1 MSNLY
6 AKNIEE
12 NNNMNSSI
20 KYKVNINYK
29 NKNNLITIDFDI
41 LISELKQI
49 IFSYFKIDYNHF
61 DLYYKNAKILLN
73 DNRPIA
79 LLFQKDI
86 WNIPILFLIE
96 KNISNNLIAKK
107 AIYPVEIITKF
118 PLNKVKKILNE
129 FFEYKNY
136 PNDAIIIK
144 SKLKDLYIIKFR
156 KSIFTTE
163 FKQFF
168 NINYNNKLK
177 SNSTIISL
185 PKINESVK
193 NSNLNDN
200 IYNNYNSKSCKNRNT
215 IKYINN
221 EDNGFEKPEFPIK
234 YINNED
240 KYYIGKIL
248 DTKSWLYKQGF
259 INNTNKLNINN
270 NYYFIKNYVG
280 ATPNIP
286 PILHKFRD
294 VSKNLWIDKKGFY
307 L

>member
-20 KYKVNINYK
+20 KYKININYK
-29 NKNNLITIDFDI
+29 NKNNLIRIDFDI

-49 IFSYFKIDYNHF
+49 IFSYFKIDYTHF
-61 DLYYKNAKILLN
+61 DLYYKNTKILLN

-86 WNIPILFLIE
+86 SNIPILFLIE

-185 PKINESVK
+185 PKINESIK
-193 NSNLNDN
+193 NSNVNDN
-200 IYNNYNSKSCKNRNT
+200 IYNINNSKSCKNRNT

-221 EDNGFEKPEFPIK
+221 EDNSFEKPEFPIK

>member
-20 KYKVNINYK
+20 KYKININYK
-29 NKNNLITIDFDI
+29 NKNNLIRIDFDI

-49 IFSYFKIDYNHF
+49 IFSYFKIDYTHF

-86 WNIPILFLIE
+86 SNIPILFLIE

-185 PKINESVK
+185 PKINESIK

-200 IYNNYNSKSCKNRNT
+200 IYNNSKSCKNRNT

-248 DTKSWLYKQGF
+248 DTKSWLYKHGF

>member
-20 KYKVNINYK
+20 KYKININYK
-29 NKNNLITIDFDI
+29 NKNNLIRIDFDI

-49 IFSYFKIDYNHF
+49 IFSYFKIDYTHF

-86 WNIPILFLIE
+86 SNIPILFLIE

-185 PKINESVK
+185 PKINESIK
-193 NSNLNDN
+193 NSNVNDN
-200 IYNNYNSKSCKNRNT
+200 IYNINNSKSCKNRNT

-221 EDNGFEKPEFPIK
+221 EDNSFEKPEFPIK